1 MPLSSQ
7 KPPSSTLEVSKASTS
22 GKGIKKS
29 GKSKSKKVKSPKK
42 VDPSASSNSGAA
54 PPPMSVA
61 GPASSDTSTASAAKK
76 ARTSDSAVSTYRI
89 FEGGVPYVEG
99 TLAVAERIPSRR
111 DRQRMRE
118 SHDFSEADAFE
129 QRLKYCYGENYLD
142 RYAEF
147 LNSGGSGN
155 PPSPV
160 HSNPH
165 SPSNVNPLN
174 DIPDDFDGYSSDN
187 SQRLSKTFDPS
198 KTTLAAP
205 ETPATP
211 PVDTEPP
218 LAAVDKPTVATNPD
232 PVEAHPLPAATETEV
247 SPASTDQQDPL
258 AAAGTEISPVE
269 SKDLPAAT
277 ETEVSP
283 ASTDQ
288 QDPLAAAG
296 TENSPAESK
305 DLPVATET
313 EKPPAEDESLPAATE
328 TEISPVESKDLPA
341 ATETEISPV
350 ESKDLPAATETEIS
364 PVESKDLPAATE
376 TEKPPAPA
384 EDIESP
390 VNSNGVIGSS
400 TSEMLSAADGLIM
413 MRNVEPDPIY
423 PTLYAMSPIRGRD
436 STFPVPNITIAP
448 VKYGDIGFVVG
459 NFSPVIFDALLPDM
473 NFISTRVGT
482 EERHIKNDI
491 PYSWKD
497 LLDKHSDHLGFLF
510 RNELTGNAD
519 KCREYICDLVEEGI
533 FDPHDSD
540 FMMKV
545 SNRVRTIAPIQYGFS
560 EIAVLMQ
567 KSHFKTGDRKQK
579 LNISVAMFKV
589 ADPDIIKASLGLT
602 SYDFPPLLY
611 APLNLT
617 RCTVVT
623 KRGQVCNIGVVVL
636 HHHDVPYYG
645 RIVFN
650 ESIPKDVSSESSF
663 SEMKQWCARLSYAR
677 EDMSNLQLWINNQE
691 KHNSDLRAQ
700 TLQVGLSC
708 NWKIPHV

>member
-29 GKSKSKKVKSPKK
+29 GKSKSKKGKSPKK
-42 VDPSASSNSGAA
+42 VDTSASSDSGAA

-118 SHDFSEADAFE
+118 TQDFSEADAFE
-129 QRLKYCYGENYLD
+129 QRLKYCYGENYFD
-142 RYAEF
+142 RYTEF
-147 LNSGGSGN
+147 LNSGGSGY

-160 HSNPH
+160 HSDPH
-165 SPSNVNPLN
+165 SPSNLDPLD
-174 DIPDDFDGYSSDN
+174 DIPDDFHGYSSDN
-187 SQRLSKTFDPS
+187 SQRISKEFDPS

-218 LAAVDKPTVATNPD
+218 LAAVDKPTVATESD
-232 PVEAHPLPAATETEV
+232 PVKDQPLPAATETEV
-247 SPASTDQQDPL
+247 SSAPMDQLDPL
-258 AAAGTEISPVE
+258 AAAGTEISPVADN
-269 SKDLPAAT
+269 DLPAAT
-277 ETEVSP
+277 EPEK
-283 ASTDQ
+283 STVAD
-288 QDPLAAAG
+288 
-296 TENSPAESK
+296 N
-305 DLPVATET
+305 DLPAATET
-313 EKPPAEDESLPAATE
+313 EKPPAEDETLPAATE
-328 TEISPVESKDLPA
+328 TEKPPA
-341 ATETEISPV
+341 EDEP
-350 ESKDLPAATETEIS
+350 
-364 PVESKDLPAATE
+364 LPAATE

-400 TSEMLSAADGLIM
+400 TSEMLSAANGLIM
-413 MRNVEPDPIY
+413 MRNAEPDPIY
-423 PTLYAMSPIRGRD
+423 PTLYAMSPIHGRN
-436 STFPVPNITIAP
+436 STFPVPNITIIP
-448 VKYGDIGFVVG
+448 VKYGDIGCVVG

-482 EERHIKNDI
+482 ESRNIKGDT

-567 KSHFKTGDRKQK
+567 KSHFKTGEMKQK

-617 RCTVVT
+617 RCTVVA

-636 HHHDVPYYG
+636 HRNDVPYYG

-650 ESIPKDVSSESSF
+650 ESIPEDVSSESSF